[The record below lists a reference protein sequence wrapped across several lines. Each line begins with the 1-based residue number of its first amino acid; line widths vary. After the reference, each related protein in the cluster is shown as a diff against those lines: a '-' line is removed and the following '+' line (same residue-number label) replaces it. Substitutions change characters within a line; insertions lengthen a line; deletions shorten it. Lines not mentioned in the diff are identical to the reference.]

1 MGSESSDPRYASY
14 PRGPAKGT
22 PDQLEAL
29 AEGYYSLSKVCLVS
43 AVIFLLEL
51 ILLGLIDP
59 TFLIVGVVYA
69 LTAFIV
75 TWLSLDGCTKLAK
88 GFGEPASNAIA
99 AAILLGIATPL
110 FVGFFQ
116 FAVTLQKAVA
126 EIEAYGVRKRFLS
139 LVRRVDI
146 AEVVDK
152 MRAATNGR
160 FDGPPVPNT
169 GPTT

>member
-1 MGSESSDPRYASY
+1 VGSESSDPRYASY

-29 AEGYYSLSKVCLVS
+29 ADGYYSLSKVCLVS

-59 TFLIVGVVYA
+59 TILIVGVVYA

-88 GFGEPASNAIA
+88 GFGEPASNAMQRR
-99 AAILLGIATPL
+99 
-110 FVGFFQ
+110 FFLELPRR
-116 FAVTLQKAVA
+116 FSSDFFSLQ
-126 EIEAYGVRKRFLS
+126 
-139 LVRRVDI
+139 
-146 AEVVDK
+146 
-152 MRAATNGR
+152 
-160 FDGPPVPNT
+160 
-169 GPTT
+169 